1 MSVIKYFIEKLS
13 PILLPLLAVLL
24 IYYQHEKISDLSEQ
38 VETLSKNTEDL
49 SSASASLLSEQE
61 LFKLQMEQGYL
72 TMVTRIDSLQVD
84 VNSIYIP
91 PEGSYHV
98 IMEQDS
104 TIIPIIDS
112 LWMEVI
118 KSIAENDT
126 VTVGNLQE
134 QLLFFY
140 NSLYTHKVVTETSGF
155 CLTPAIGVGVDDDAT
170 FDVDLGARLFYL
182 NRLGTGLTIGTTP
195 IADERDLR
203 VDAFVDYRIPKLDN
217 LAPKIYT
224 GYGFMSEDWEVGL
237 GINFLLR

>member
-1 MSVIKYFIEKLS
+1 MSVIKYLIEKLS

-49 SSASASLLSEQE
+49 SSASAQLLTEQE
-61 LFKLQMEQGYL
+61 VFKLQMEEGYL
-72 TMVTRIDSLQVD
+72 TMVSRLDSLQVD
-84 VNSIYIP
+84 ISSVYIP
-91 PEGSYHV
+91 PEGSYQV

-112 LWMEVI
+112 LWAEVI
-118 KSIAENDT
+118 KAIADNDT
-126 VTVGNLQE
+126 VSVGNLHE
-134 QLLFFY
+134 QLMSFY
-140 NSLYTHKVVTETSGF
+140 NSLYTHKVVTETNGF
-155 CLTPAIGVGVDDDAT
+155 CLTPALGVGMDDDAA

-182 NRLGTGLTIGTTP
+182 NRLGAGLTIGTTP
-195 IADERDLR
+195 ISDERDLR